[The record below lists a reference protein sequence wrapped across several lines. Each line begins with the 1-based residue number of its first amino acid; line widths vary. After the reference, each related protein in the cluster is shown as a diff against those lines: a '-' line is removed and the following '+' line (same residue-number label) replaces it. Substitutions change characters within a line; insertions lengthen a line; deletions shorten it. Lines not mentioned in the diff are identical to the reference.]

1 MVVVVLVFRV
11 ELKAIRDCVVSIG
24 TYITRELRM
33 RMSNLYHLLYSLKQI
48 RRKLRSC
55 VDHTTRTQRMFPSY
69 VVIVSVQPK
78 IVVTI
83 IWVIFI
89 VLKPKIGSN
98 DWWIVEMRKN

>member
-55 VDHTTRTQRMFPSY
+55 VDHTTRTQRMFPSH
-69 VVIVSVQPK
+69 VVIVSVNP
-78 IVVTI
+78 
-83 IWVIFI
+83 
-89 VLKPKIGSN
+89 
-98 DWWIVEMRKN
+98 R